1 MYILNIF
8 FYYGVIIPISLLPY
22 PVLYRLSDSL
32 YYVIYYFVG
41 YRRKVVVQNIKNSFP
56 KKTNAEQVEIAKK
69 YYRHFCDLA
78 LESLKIFTITER
90 EVQDRMV
97 LKNPEV
103 INKYFDEKKSVI
115 LAGGH
120 FNNWELFAVA
130 IASVI
135 KHEAIAIYKPFTSK
149 YFDEK
154 MRHTRGKYGLQMI
167 STKNVKDFFLANR
180 TRLTAT
186 IFGCDQ
192 SPPFADKCH
201 WMTFLNQDTG
211 VLFGVEKYAKE
222 YDYPVVFVR
231 INKEKR
237 GYYSFEFEDVGDQ
250 PTQTSHGEITEKVT
264 RMLESDI
271 LEKPEF
277 WLWSHKRWK
286 HKRPASKG

>member
-1 MYILNIF
+1 MYILNIL

-32 YYVIYYFVG
+32 YYVIFYLVG
-41 YRRKVVVQNIKNSFP
+41 YRRKVVFRNIKNSFP
-56 KKTNAEQVEIAKK
+56 EKTNAEQLEIAKK

-103 INKYFDEKKSVI
+103 INKYFDQNKSVI

-154 MRHTRGKYGLQMI
+154 MRFTRGKYGLKLI
-167 STKNVKDFFLANR
+167 STKNVKAFFESQKSK
-180 TRLTAT
+180 LTAT
-186 IFGCDQ
+186 VFGFDQ

-237 GYYSFEFEDVGDQ
+237 GYYTFEFEDVNDQ
-250 PTQTSHGEITEKVT
+250 PIKTSYAEITEKIN

-271 LEKPEF
+271 MKRPEF

-286 HKRPASKG
+286 HKRPVSKG